1 MATQLKFIEVKWP
14 KSCCVCKKHNKKT
27 RFENNQPA
35 INDDNMPQ
43 VEPDMAGI
51 MKSLCNVAKED
62 GQQPNVEGV
71 VVLPDVHLMPDN
83 INH

>member
-1 MATQLKFIEVKWP
+1 
-14 KSCCVCKKHNKKT
+14 
-27 RFENNQPA
+27 
-35 INDDNMPQ
+35 MPQ